1 MKPKKIGIIGS
12 GIAGLAS
19 AVRLASKGHIVTVFE
34 KEAVLGGKMGFINE
48 KGYRFD
54 TGPSLFT
61 QPYLIDDILKY
72 SNSNEEFSYEQLQIS
87 CKYFW
92 EDGTVFS
99 AFENKKQ
106 LSDELKKVFPEDKN
120 SFLKRLNKAE
130 EMYNLIGDIFIEKP
144 LNKLSTWFNKDV
156 FKAIPQMPKFKL
168 NKTMS
173 EANKHEFRSEKVNQ
187 IFNRF
192 ATYNGSSP
200 YKAPAIL
207 NMIPHLELNQGTFYP
222 KGGLRSIPETLI
234 KEGER
239 LGVSYKTQ
247 EGVDQIL
254 TTSKKVTGIK
264 TAEGIYKF
272 DIVISNADVHSTYKK
287 LLKEVPAPKKVLN
300 QERSSSGIIF
310 YWGVKKEF
318 PELELHNI
326 FFSETY
332 KEEFKALFETGSII
346 EDPTVYLNISS
357 KVDQND
363 SPKGAEN
370 WFILINAPANKG
382 QDWDVLIKQVRKN
395 VIKKLERI
403 LNQEIEKHID
413 FEAVLDPRIIERK
426 TSSYQGSL
434 YGSSSN
440 NKYAAFLR
448 HTNNHKNIDGLYFC
462 GGSVHPGGG
471 IPLCLNSAKIVSNL
485 I

>member
-1 MKPKKIGIIGS
+1 
-12 GIAGLAS
+12 
-19 AVRLASKGHIVTVFE
+19 
-34 KEAVLGGKMGFINE
+34 
-48 KGYRFD
+48 
-54 TGPSLFT
+54 
-61 QPYLIDDILKY
+61 
-72 SNSNEEFSYEQLQIS
+72 
-87 CKYFW
+87 
-92 EDGTVFS
+92 
-99 AFENKKQ
+99 
-106 LSDELKKVFPEDKN
+106 
-120 SFLKRLNKAE
+120 
-130 EMYNLIGDIFIEKP
+130 
-144 LNKLSTWFNKDV
+144 
-156 FKAIPQMPKFKL
+156 
-168 NKTMS
+168 
-173 EANKHEFRSEKVNQ
+173 
-187 IFNRF
+187 
-192 ATYNGSSP
+192 
-200 YKAPAIL
+200 
-207 NMIPHLELNQGTFYP
+207 MIPHLELNQGTFYP

-310 YWGVKKEF
+310 YWGIKKEF

-448 HTNNHKNIDGLYFC
+448 HTNNHKNIEGLYFC